1 MYEMKMITD
10 INIESY
16 EYRYKQM
23 DNNRYTTFSQNTT
36 KSMKAYEHIG
46 SRRILVNMAII
57 IDLVMAKEHTNDNYS
72 RT

>member
-1 MYEMKMITD
+1 MKMITN

-23 DNNRYTTFSQNTT
+23 DNNCYTTFSQDTT
-36 KSMKAYEHIG
+36 NSMKAYEHIG

-57 IDLVMAKEHTNDNYS
+57 IELVMAEEHTNDNYS

>member
-1 MYEMKMITD
+1 MKMITD

-16 EYRYKQM
+16 RYRYKRV
-23 DNNRYTTFSQNTT
+23 DNNRYTTFSQSTM
-36 KSMKAYEHIG
+36 KSMMAYEHIE
-46 SRRILVNMAII
+46 SKRMLVNMAII

>member
-1 MYEMKMITD
+1 MKMITD

-16 EYRYKQM
+16 EYWYKQM
-23 DNNRYTTFSQNTT
+23 DDNRYTTFSQNTK

-46 SRRILVNMAII
+46 SRQILVNMAII
-57 IDLVMAKEHTNDNYS
+57 IELVMADEHTNDNYS

>member
-1 MYEMKMITD
+1 MKMITD

-16 EYRYKQM
+16 KYRYKQM
-23 DNNRYTTFSQNTT
+23 DDNCYTTFSQNTT

-46 SRRILVNMAII
+46 SRQILVNMAIMI
-57 IDLVMAKEHTNDNYS
+57 ELVMADKHTTDNYS